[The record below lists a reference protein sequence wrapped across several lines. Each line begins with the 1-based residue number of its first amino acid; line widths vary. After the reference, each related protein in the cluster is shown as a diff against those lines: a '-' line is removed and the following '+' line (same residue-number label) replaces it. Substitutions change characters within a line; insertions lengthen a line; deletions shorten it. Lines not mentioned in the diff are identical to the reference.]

1 MESGAAAGLVG
12 VIKNDRLGADGRTVE
27 LWEDLRA
34 EVAVGDMLRLEA
46 GCDKRLTTCQLKFSN
61 VLNYRG
67 FPGIPGEGWLMSVPR
82 RSGVNDGGSLGS

>member
-1 MESGAAAGLVG
+1 MG
-12 VIKNDRLGADGRTVE
+12 VIKNDRPGPDGRIIE

-34 EVAVGDMLRLEA
+34 DVATGDMLRLEA

-67 FPGIPGEGWLMSVPR
+67 FPGIPGEDWLMSVPR
-82 RSGVNDGGSLGS
+82 HSGVNDGGSLTS